1 MKKRNIVI
9 IGGDKRQKYLK
20 NYLLANG
27 FEVSSYGLFDWDDE
41 ENKLKSIIKND
52 SVIVLPLPATRN
64 DKTIVMPFSKK
75 EITIDS
81 IISHLGKENLVFG
94 GIIKGELLSR
104 LRETEIPFV
113 DYYNTSF
120 VEKNAVLTAFGTL
133 KIILE
138 HIDFALPMG
147 KYAITGYGKVAKEVS
162 NLLTSLSCDVTVFA
176 RNPSQQEDA
185 KIKGCKAY
193 SLYILQENIS
203 NYDFI
208 INTIPSEVITEEI
221 LQNIRTDAKIIELA
235 SAPYGVDFDLARKH
249 NVHIVKAFGLPGKY
263 TPKTAG
269 EIIGKQIEE
278 YLKWEGTQWKIKRWD
293 SLCVV
298 LFVPLKK

>member
-1 MKKRNIVI
+1 MKNRNIVI

-20 NYLLANG
+20 SYLTSQG
-27 FEVSSYGLFDWDDE
+27 FDVSSYGLFDWDDE
-41 ENKLKSIIKND
+41 TSKLKSIIKAD

-64 DKTIVMPFSKK
+64 DKTILMPFSKK
-75 EITIDS
+75 ELFIDN
-81 IISHLGKENLVFG
+81 IISLLGKENLVFG

-113 DYYNTSF
+113 DYYDNSF
-120 VEKNAVLTAFGTL
+120 IEKNAVLTAFGTL

-162 NLLTSLSCDVTVFA
+162 ALLASLSCDITIFA

-193 SLYILQENIS
+193 SLYTLQEKAFE
-203 NYDFI
+203 YDLI
-208 INTIPSEVITEEI
+208 INTIPSEIFTEEI
-221 LQNIRTDAKIIELA
+221 LKNIRTDTKIIELA

-249 NVHIVKAFGLPGKY
+249 GVDVVKAFGLPGKY

-269 EIIGKQIEE
+269 EIIGKGIEE
-278 YLKWEGTQWKIKRWD
+278 YLKWEGTQ
-293 SLCVV
+293 
-298 LFVPLKK
+298 